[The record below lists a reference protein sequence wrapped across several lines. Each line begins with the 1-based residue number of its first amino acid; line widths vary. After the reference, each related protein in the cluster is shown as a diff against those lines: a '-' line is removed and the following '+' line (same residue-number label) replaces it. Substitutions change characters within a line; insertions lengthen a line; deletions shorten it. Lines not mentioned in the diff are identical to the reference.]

1 MADPQ
6 PNESPQNGRNQ
17 FGYLKDHESQ
27 ASSISENTDVNNNDR
42 SNSLTSAKSLLPG
55 KLSLKTKFFY
65 SLGHIYND
73 LTVSIWF
80 SYTLLFFQ
88 YRFSGSLAGAL
99 ILLGQVADA
108 IASPF
113 VGYESDKSGS
123 FWFCAIYGKRKTWH
137 LLGVIMNTISVP
149 LV

>member
-1 MADPQ
+1 MFTNVVYLTKMTDSQ
-6 PNESPQNGRNQ
+6 QNQNIQNESNN

-27 ASSISENTDVNNNDR
+27 ASSTSESIDANNN
-42 SNSLTSAKSLLPG
+42 NFTSDNNNLLPS
-55 KLSLKTKFFY
+55 KLSFKTKFFY

-88 YRFSGSLAGAL
+88 YRFSGPLAGSL
-99 ILLGQVADA
+99 LLLGQVADA

-113 VGYESDKSGS
+113 VGYESDKSS
-123 FWFCAIYGKRKTWH
+123 FWFCRVLGKRKAFH
-137 LLGVIMNTISVP
+137 LLGK
-149 LV
+149 